1 MDNNLP
7 RQSAGLSNKG
17 SQQTEWALRRSIAEG
32 SLAAVMGNLA
42 GGVFITGFALSFGAT
57 EFHIGLLSSLPPL
70 ISLVQLFTP
79 SLLRRFGGKRKELT
93 IATIGIARLLW
104 LLLVILPF
112 LFFLH
117 QSNAPLWIIIGI
129 ICISTGLNA
138 IGGISW
144 LSWMGELVPRKRF
157 GRYFSSRNLNN
168 GVVGMVTAMAGGI
181 VFDLWKK
188 NTPDSFDIF
197 GFGGI
202 FFIGLVFGILSVY
215 MMKGIPEP
223 GLPMPKKHVTPWK
236 EWMAPL
242 RDKNFRWFIIAR
254 MFWVFSVGI
263 AAPYFSVYAIKNLK
277 LDYSYIQ
284 FTNLIA
290 TAGALYCMRF
300 WGRLIDHFGNKPL
313 LILSNIMKALY
324 PLGWLLVTPTDY
336 WFVLPLVQLFC
347 CFDSGINLSVY
358 NLLLKLSPKGD
369 NTAYLA
375 TYTACINFS
384 LAISPL
390 IGGWAVTRF
399 AHNDVFT
406 FGIYQIDALKVLFL
420 ISGLFRLISMPVEYM
435 VHEHKT
441 ASLGHMM
448 RVLREVKGVVPS
460 IGEFNEAL
468 SFWFAPV
475 TEMMYA
481 VRWRSRR
488 LQNRFKDL
496 VREQKDE
503 ESED

>member
-1 MDNNLP
+1 MDNNP
-7 RQSAGLSNKG
+7 PQPDSGFSTK
-17 SQQTEWALRRSIAEG
+17 SDQKTEWALRRSIAEG

-42 GGVFITGFALSFGAT
+42 GGVFLTGFALSFGAT

-117 QSNAPLWIIIGI
+117 QSNVPLWTILGI

-144 LSWMGELVPRKRF
+144 LSWIGELVPRNRF

-168 GVVGMVTAMAGGI
+168 GIVGMVTAMAGGI
-181 VFDLWKK
+181 AFDLWKK
-188 NTPDSFDIF
+188 NTPTSYDIF
-197 GFGGI
+197 GFAGI
-202 FFIGLVFGILSVY
+202 FFIGLVFGMLSIFY
-215 MMKGIPEP
+215 MKGIPEP
-223 GLPMPKKHVTPWK
+223 GLPMPAKHITPWK
-236 EWMAPL
+236 EWITPF

-254 MFWVFSVGI
+254 MFWVSSVNI
-263 AAPYFSVYAIKNLK
+263 AAPYFSVYMIKNLK

-313 LILSNIMKALY
+313 LILSNVMKGFY

-336 WFVLPLVQLFC
+336 WIVLPLVQLLC
-347 CFDSGINLSVY
+347 CFDSGINLSVS
-358 NLLLKLSPKGD
+358 NLLLKLSPKGN

-375 TYTACINFS
+375 TYTACINLS
-384 LAISPL
+384 LAVSPF
-390 IGGWAVTRF
+390 IGGWMVTRF
-399 AHNDVFT
+399 AQHDMFT
-406 FGIYQIDALKVLFL
+406 FGSYQVEALKVLFF
-420 ISGLFRLISMPVEYM
+420 ISGISRLISMPVEYM
-435 VHEHKT
+435 VHEHRT

-448 RVLREVKGVVPS
+448 RVLREVKGFVPDIS
-460 IGEFNEAL
+460 ELNAAV

-475 TEMMYA
+475 NDMVYA

-488 LQNRFKDL
+488 FRNKIIDL
-496 VREQKDE
+496 VSDQKDG
-503 ESED
+503 ESQE